1 MTRRAMGQFA
11 VIPNTAI
18 KDFPMDAEQINHI
31 GTTLEDLGARTEDL
45 RRYL

>member
-1 MTRRAMGQFA
+1 
-11 VIPNTAI
+11 
-18 KDFPMDAEQINHI
+18 MDAEQINLI

>member
-1 MTRRAMGQFA
+1 VRKYE
-11 VIPNTAI
+11 VISNTHP
-18 KDFPMDAEQINHI
+18 KDSPMDAEQINLI